1 MPVDERTRR
10 VLTEGLLRVF
20 GEEATDALLAHLPP
34 AGWGEVAT
42 VTSVEQ
48 GLDRLA
54 NQLRAEFQREIRLA
68 ISEQTRT
75 LVWAQIGTSLTVAV
89 IAFGAARLT

>member
-10 VLTEGLLRVF
+10 IMTEGLVRFL
-20 GEEATDALLAHLPP
+20 GEEVTDALLAHLPP

-42 VTSVEQ
+42 VSTVEQ
-48 GLDRLA
+48 GLEQLGDR
-54 NQLRAEFQREIRLA
+54 LRAEFQRELRTA
-68 ISEQTRT
+68 VSEQTRT

-89 IAFGAARLT
+89 IAFSAARLV